1 MLLKVAIHFLRNRC
15 RMFESAVSDGG
26 GSASKIW
33 FREKVICAVSDP
45 HTELNLVVDIKS
57 VSVSSKTVRDGA

>member
-1 MLLKVAIHFLRNRC
+1 
-15 RMFESAVSDGG
+15 MFESAVSDGG